1 MAKKRNAP
9 PGQRQLRVGEEVRHV
24 LSELF
29 TRGEVHDKSLSG
41 RAITISEVRMSPDL
55 RHATCFVMPLGGEDI
70 DEVLVGLK
78 RAAPFLRGEV
88 GRRIRLRLVPE
99 LSFKPDMGF
108 DHAQRIDSLLKGT
121 DDV

>member
-1 MAKKRNAP
+1 MVKKRNAP
-9 PGQRQLRVGEEVRHV
+9 QGQRQLRVGEEVRHV

-29 TRGEVHDKSLSG
+29 TRGEVHDKALSA

-99 LSFKPDMGF
+99 LSFKPDVGF
-108 DHAQRIDSLLKGT
+108 DHAQRIDTLLKGT

>member
-1 MAKKRNAP
+1 MAKRKNAP

-29 TRGEVHDKSLSG
+29 ARGEVHDSALAS
-41 RAITISEVRMSPDL
+41 RAITISEVRMNSDL
-55 RHATCFVMPLGGEDI
+55 RHATCFVMSLGGEDVE
-70 DEVLVGLK
+70 EVLAGFK

-99 LSFKPDMGF
+99 LSFKPDLSF
-108 DHAQRIDSLLKGT
+108 DHAQRIDELLKGT